1 MLCKLRY
8 SLTALAAIAL
18 VAASWSISAQA
29 AQRIWSTNAG
39 SISTRPHINYSK
51 QPKGYIGRNDGYV
64 QQSTSTAKPAG
75 KSVNSVKGTKLRRG
89 GTEREIMDKMMRTQH

>member
-1 MLCKLRY
+1 MPRKLRY

-18 VAASWSISAQA
+18 VAASLNSSAQA
-29 AQRIWSTNAG
+29 AQWSTNAG

-64 QQSTSTAKPAG
+64 QQGSSNNASKGLAAKGKGSQPVRATPA
-75 KSVNSVKGTKLRRG
+75 VQLHRY
-89 GTEREIMDKMMRTQH
+89 